1 MFYIYATLDAKNEE
15 IVKNGIID
23 EIKKIEQGEL
33 SDEAVIKAKNQ
44 IKTDTYYSR
53 ESISNI
59 SDELGYSFTFS
70 DNENYYDDYIKN
82 IEKVPDVPKHF
93 PAV

>member
-1 MFYIYATLDAKNEE
+1 MKS
-15 IVKNGIID
+15 
-23 EIKKIEQGEL
+23 KKIEQGEL

-82 IEKVPDVPKHF
+82 IEKVTKNDIINAAKNI
-93 PAV
+93 